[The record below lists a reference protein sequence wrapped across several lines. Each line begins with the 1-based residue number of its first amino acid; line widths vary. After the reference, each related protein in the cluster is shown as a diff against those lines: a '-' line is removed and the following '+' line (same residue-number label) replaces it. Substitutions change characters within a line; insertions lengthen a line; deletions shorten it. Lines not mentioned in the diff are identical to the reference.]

1 MTMNIEKIH
10 RKTVVEHVM
19 ERVKELIAS
28 GQFKVNDKIPT
39 EQELANMFG
48 IARNSIREAIK
59 IFQYLGVLDSQ
70 TGRGTY
76 VCDRAKISSEAL
88 TWSIL
93 LGENDLFEMVHLR
106 FVLEQEGLRRLVALK
121 TEKPES
127 FAPFVAALAQ
137 EVDNMKKAVQSMD
150 LEALIQADYAFHGT
164 IITASGNSLFT
175 AIYHTLR
182 SFMHEEIKKTYMG
195 VDTRKSF
202 REHQEFIDLIQA
214 GDIDRA
220 LRLHAKHIQSIT
232 AKLRESLT
240 K

>member
-1 MTMNIEKIH
+1 MIIEKIR

-19 ERVKELIAS
+19 ERMKELIAS
-28 GQFKVNDKIPT
+28 GQFKINDKIPT

-93 LGENDLFEMVHLR
+93 LGENDLFEMIHLR
-106 FVLEQEGLRRLVALK
+106 SVLEQEGLRRLVALRS
-121 TEKPES
+121 EKPEDVT
-127 FAPFVAALAQ
+127 PVLQALQ
-137 EVDNMKKAVQSMD
+137 NEVDNIKRAVQGMD
-150 LEALIQADYAFHGT
+150 LDALIQADYAFHG
-164 IITASGNSLFT
+164 IIIGASGNSLFT

-182 SFMHEEIKKTYMG
+182 SFMHEEIKKTYIG
-195 VDTRKSF
+195 VDIQNSF
-202 REHQEFIDLIQA
+202 HEHQEFVDLIKT
-214 GDIDRA
+214 GEIDEVLDVHSR
-220 LRLHAKHIQSIT
+220 HIQSVG
-232 AKLRESLT
+232 AKLKESLA

>member
-1 MTMNIEKIH
+1 MYIEKIR

-19 ERVKELIAS
+19 ERMKELIAS

-59 IFQYLGVLDSQ
+59 TFQYLGVLDSQ

-76 VCDRAKISSEAL
+76 VCDRGKISSEAL

-93 LGENDLFEMVHLR
+93 LGENDLYEMIHLR
-106 FVLEQEGLRRLVALK
+106 SVLEQEGLRRLVTLGKANPAEL
-121 TEKPES
+121 
-127 FAPFVAALAQ
+127 APFLAALES
-137 EVDNMKKAVQSMD
+137 EVQNMKKAVQNMD
-150 LEALIQADYAFHGT
+150 LEGLIQADYAFHGT
-164 IITASGNSLFT
+164 IIAASGNSLFT

-195 VDTRKSF
+195 VDVQKSF
-202 REHQEFIDLIQA
+202 REHQEFVDLIKVGEIGPVLEA
-214 GDIDRA
+214 HGR
-220 LRLHAKHIQSIT
+220 HIQSVT
-232 AKLRESLT
+232 DKLRDSLT
-240 K
+240 G

>member
-1 MTMNIEKIH
+1 MHIEKIR

-19 ERVKELIAS
+19 ERMKELIAS

-59 IFQYLGVLDSQ
+59 VFQYLGVLDSQ

-106 FVLEQEGLRRLVALK
+106 SVLEQEGLRRLAGLVRENPGELARLVEAL
-121 TEKPES
+121 ES
-127 FAPFVAALAQ
+127 
-137 EVDNMKKAVQSMD
+137 EVDNMRKAVQGMD
-150 LEALIQADYAFHGT
+150 LEALIQADYAFHGV
-164 IITASGNSLFT
+164 ILAASGNSLFT

-195 VDTRKSF
+195 GDIQESF
-202 REHQEFIDLIQA
+202 REHQEFVDLIKA
-214 GDIDRA
+214 GEDGKVVDA
-220 LRLHAKHIQSIT
+220 HLRHIQSIT
-232 AKLRESLT
+232 AKLKESLAR
-240 K
+240 